1 MLTLNAR
8 YAVSFVGHQIQSS
21 PPPHS
26 PPQGPNSRARRLFC
40 EPFGIVCPANAGPH
54 LGAGTAGHL
63 SAPRCSS
70 ARMDRH
76 TEKRRSERAFARS
89 PTPALLL
96 FFVFHLRGVLLS
108 GSDHGDMIKSM
119 VYGGMDGIIP
129 SFAIVCAASAAK
141 KDNPTIVTLVS
152 C

>member
-1 MLTLNAR
+1 
-8 YAVSFVGHQIQSS
+8 
-21 PPPHS
+21 
-26 PPQGPNSRARRLFC
+26 
-40 EPFGIVCPANAGPH
+40 
-54 LGAGTAGHL
+54 
-63 SAPRCSS
+63 
-70 ARMDRH
+70 MDRH

-96 FFVFHLRGVLLS
+96 FFVFHLRGVLFS

-119 VYGGMDGIIP
+119 VYGGMDGIITT
-129 SFAIVCAASAAK
+129 FAIVCAASAAK